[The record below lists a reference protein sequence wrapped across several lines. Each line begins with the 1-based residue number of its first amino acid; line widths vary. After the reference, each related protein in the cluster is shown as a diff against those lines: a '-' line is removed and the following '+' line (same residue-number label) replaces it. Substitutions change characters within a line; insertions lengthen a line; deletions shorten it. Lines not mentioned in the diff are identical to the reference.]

1 MNAKVLTE
9 KGVDVGNG
17 QRHTKNNLHV
27 IHCNAHMEQKETNV
41 QLKAAGSHV
50 TGSLCPIIGSVCR
63 QRQSSCNCMSARLSG
78 KIPKLLFCISKFYTI
93 NVVSE

>member
-1 MNAKVLTE
+1 MNAKVLTG
-9 KGVDVGNG
+9 KVVDVGNG
-17 QRHTKNNLHV
+17 QRHTKIVYMLYIAMHTWNKRNL
-27 IHCNAHMEQKETNV
+27 MYK
-41 QLKAAGSHV
+41 LKAAGSHV